1 MLWNK
6 ICAIFDVLNKSIM
19 STEVRIITLNG
30 KDVGV
35 RENSRGEMYMDKKIY
50 FTQPRIVNAVTSLKA
65 AGLVKRNKKK

>member
-1 MLWNK
+1 
-6 ICAIFDVLNKSIM
+6 M

-35 RENSRGEMYMDKKIY
+35 RENSRGVMYMDKKIY